1 VEMPWRIVRIGLL
14 MLATAGVIGLAS
26 VALGGFP
33 SLAGA
38 SSYTAYRNIVP
49 PPGDNCPLLGSTSTK
64 AKRANHDPDCSFT
77 LAENVMHHA
86 AAGHGAIQNMTYKA
100 IAKNKGKIRTRAN
113 RMAEKRPRLLRHRM
127 RRGRRMVDHKKAD
140 RVGDW
145 MHKWFKRGY
154 TWGYIRERAR
164 PLARI
169 CAVTAAG
176 EFILSKYSDGDSY
189 REAGHHALDTCA
201 FSVWVYMHKPAGGP

>member
-1 VEMPWRIVRIGLL
+1 MQARKRIEI
-14 MLATAGVIGLAS
+14 ATAAVIGLAFVVQGGLPS
-26 VALGGFP
+26 LGGGSP
-33 SLAGA
+33 
-38 SSYTAYRNIVP
+38 YTAYGNVEP

-77 LAENVMHHA
+77 LAENVMDHA
-86 AAGHGAIQNMTYKA
+86 AAGHRDIQRKTYKA
-100 IAKNKGKIRTRAN
+100 IARNKGKIRARAN
-113 RMAEKRPRLLRHRM
+113 RLAEKRPHMLRHRM

-145 MHKWFKRGY
+145 MHKWFKRDY
-154 TWGYIRERAR
+154 TWAYIRERAR
-164 PLARI
+164 PLARL

-189 REAGHHALDTCA
+189 VEAGHHALDTCA
-201 FSVWVYMHKPAGGP
+201 FSVWAYMHKPAGGP